1 MNKFKIQCINLILDK
16 MVNNA
21 IEYSAP
27 DQVIAYLLVYGDQ
40 PLVKETDEHL
50 MDMVWD
56 EYADEI
62 NDLDEFS
69 SVPDR
74 TIVENWIM
82 KQEPTQWFSMID

>member
-16 MVNNA
+16 VINETLDYTPA
-21 IEYSAP
+21 EQA
-27 DQVIAYLLVYGDQ
+27 IAYLMVYNE
-40 PLVKETDEHL
+40 PLVNKTDEHL